1 MFSNLRSLIFKLDP
15 ETAHNLAI
23 KSLKFNFVPN
33 MQDENKDDPLFKT
46 KLFGKVIENPI
57 GMAAGFDK
65 NAEVYNSL
73 FKLGFGFV
81 EVGTITP
88 LKQYGNPKPRVFR
101 LVEDEALI
109 NRLGFNNL
117 GAENIN
123 SKIKKNKIK

>member
-1 MFSNLRSLIFKLDP
+1 MFSKFRSLIYKIDP

-23 KSLKFNFVPN
+23 KSLKLNLIPN
-33 MQDENKDDPLFKT
+33 LTNENKNDPMFKST
-46 KLFGKVIENPI
+46 LFGKKIDNPI

-81 EVGTITP
+81 EVGTVTP

-109 NRLGFNNL
+109 NLSL
-117 GAENIN
+117 IH
-123 SKIKKNKIK
+123 I

>member
-23 KSLKFNFVPN
+23 KSLKFNFVSN
-33 MQDENKDDPLFKT
+33 ILDENKDNPLFKT
-46 KLFGKVIENPI
+46 KIFNKDIENPI

-81 EVGTITP
+81 EVVTV
-88 LKQYGNPKPRVFR
+88 VFT
-101 LVEDEALI
+101 VVFVT
-109 NRLGFNNL
+109 GFCS
-117 GAENIN
+117 N
-123 SKIKKNKIK
+123 SNC